1 MSKVLTGVSELL
13 GTFIQDM
20 ADAEETPKPELR
32 RSKRSKTAQQSEND
46 GEEDIDEDPD
56 YDDGE
61 EWISSSEDGSDEDF
75 ESEDNQ
81 DEEGEDE
88 QEQGEKEEEEEE
100 EEEEDLVPISRRLK
114 RMQSA
119 TSQAGRVQTA
129 TATDSSVGIPTL
141 QPMGSTGSLISRRSR
156 LILPDKLTNG
166 VDGINMVGATDQ
178 GCSSRDQKHSN
189 EATSSKAVVGD
200 VKGSSWDFPAP
211 DCDIMKFIVDPTPP
225 QKVFNTQ
232 GLDPIGNEFI
242 FSAFFC
248 CYCIHFFNAS
258 GTKFIKPPACV

>member
-1 MSKVLTGVSELL
+1 MNKNK
-13 GTFIQDM
+13 
-20 ADAEETPKPELR
+20 ARKKKKNA
-32 RSKRSKTAQQSEND
+32 
-46 GEEDIDEDPD
+46 
-56 YDDGE
+56 
-61 EWISSSEDGSDEDF
+61 
-75 ESEDNQ
+75 
-81 DEEGEDE
+81 
-88 QEQGEKEEEEEE
+88 
-100 EEEEDLVPISRRLK
+100 DLVPISRRLK

-225 QKVFNTQ
+225 QKVSNTQ

-242 FSAFFC
+242 FSAFFR

>member
-88 QEQGEKEEEEEE
+88 QEQGEKEDDQD
-100 EEEEDLVPISRRLK
+100 EEDLVPISRRLK

-225 QKVFNTQ
+225 QKVSNTQ

-242 FSAFFC
+242 FSAFFATTAF
-248 CYCIHFFNAS
+248 IFFPY
-258 GTKFIKPPACV
+258 KIDIKNP